1 MRNDVVRTKWEHAT
15 PTQCKSWLKRMLA
28 RLDGTV
34 STDYTIHG
42 ARVVAALVALASGQ
56 QVEAIN
62 KTHGWRERSQMV
74 RSYARLVQLQ
84 SMTQEPVLR
93 DTPASALLANYEL
106 FFM

>member
-1 MRNDVVRTKWEHAT
+1 MSHPPVDLLSQIGQALN
-15 PTQCKSWLKRMLA
+15 
-28 RLDGTV
+28 GTV

-62 KTHGWRERSQMV
+62 KKHGWRERLQMV

-93 DTPASALLANYEL
+93 DTPASALLATDEQ
-106 FFM
+106 FFK